1 MDILSFGLAFLTV
14 LFIGGIIALNTM
26 RSVTTVQTNQNPKV
40 KQTKEGF
47 EVSSVANQVRAVL
60 DPMVAGAEDI
70 CSIYKTIRQNIGKN
84 EKVGQSISD
93 AEVNIRV
100 EKALALKI
108 PGGALQCS
116 SQGTLLHYPKEGS
129 TDLDWLDFVQK
140 LPSDFGAR
148 VVFMALYA
156 RDSLKET
163 AQGMKDALAGKGA
176 PQTQEGFSSICPPD
190 VAQTRRLEK
199 QKQLEAGC
207 TLPEDLGPD
216 QIKEQITKR
225 LEKLVAERTSI
236 LKAKDIDPLIKIKPI
251 LDEAKVNQ
259 AYLEKT
265 GKQAEEGTLEV
276 NIPQ

>member
-1 MDILSFGLAFLTV
+1 MDILSVGLGLLTI
-14 LFIGGIIALNTM
+14 LFIGVIIALNTM
-26 RSVTTVQTNQNPKV
+26 GSLSSTSKTPLTQT

-60 DPMVAGAEDI
+60 DPMVAGAEDM
-70 CSIYKTIRQNIGKN
+70 CSIYKTIRQNMAKN

-93 AEVNIRV
+93 TEVNTRV

-108 PGGALQCS
+108 PGGALPCS
-116 SQGTLLHYPKEGS
+116 AGKALIHYPRETA
-129 TDLDWLDFVQK
+129 TDLDWLDFLQK

-163 AQGMKDALAGKGA
+163 AQGMKDALSGKGA
-176 PQTQEGFSSICPPD
+176 SSDMEGFASICPPD

-207 TLPEDLGPD
+207 TLPEDMGPD

-236 LKAKDIDPLIKIKPI
+236 LKAKDIDPLINIKPI
-251 LDEAKVNQ
+251 LDEAKINQ